1 MAFVQIGDY
10 PCDVFEKE
18 VHKFANEVSNYAVE
32 VGSDVTDNVR
42 SLPDALTIEAAVSD
56 TPFGAIAQ
64 DPTRVGVGDLSI
76 SQDAFNRL
84 KKMRNDKLPLSVVT
98 SLGTYT
104 SMEIQSFEVTRE
116 PKSFKGL
123 VFTIQFQKVVI
134 VENKRVTVANPNLA
148 GKGSVGNLD
157 SSVYRR
163 VSLFPGQTIPVVTLT
178 DRKAVPA
185 WTKIYGKPIATAAEV
200 VLVDGITPKTIE
212 PDGSGF
218 HFDITGS
225 ATNNHDGYIKFG
237 GDVSHR
243 SDVTYEAL
251 SPRSVKSTN
260 QVVQDLISQQQT
272 TRATQDFANSH
283 GQHYDP
289 QSGQWKDASGNPVTR
304 SPNGSSDAFKQRV
317 RDTPDHTLTG
327 NQ

>member
-10 PCDVFEKE
+10 PVDVFEKE
-18 VHKFANEVSNYAVE
+18 THKFDNEVSNYAVE

-42 SLPDALTIEAAVSD
+42 SLPDALTVEAAVSD

-76 SQDAFNRL
+76 SRDAFNRIL
-84 KKMRNDKLPLSVVT
+84 KMRNDKLPLSVVT

-104 SMEIQSFEVTRE
+104 SMEILSFEVTRE

-123 VFTIQFQKVVI
+123 VFTVQFQKIVI
-134 VENKRVTVANPNLA
+134 VENKRVTVAAPNLA

-251 SPRSVKSTN
+251 KPRSVKSTN
-260 QVVQDLISQQQT
+260 QVVQDLIAQQQT
-272 TRATQDFANSH
+272 ARATQDFANSH

-289 QSGQWKDASGNPVTR
+289 QSGQWKDANGNPVTR
-304 SPNGSSDAFKQRV
+304 SPNGGADAFKQRV

>member
-1 MAFVQIGDY
+1 MAFVSIGDY

-18 VHKFANEVSNYAVE
+18 VHKFDNEVSNYAVE

-42 SLPDALTIEAAVSD
+42 SLPDQLTIEAAVSN
-56 TPFGAIAQ
+56 TPFGAISQ

-76 SQDAFNRL
+76 SQDAFNRI
-84 KKMRNDKLPLSVVT
+84 KKMRDDKLPISVVT

-104 SMEIQSFEVTRE
+104 SMEITGFEVTRE

-123 VFTIQFQKVVI
+123 VFTIQFQRVVI
-134 VENKRVTVANPNLA
+134 VENKRVTVAVPNLA
-148 GKGSVGNLD
+148 GKGSIGNLD

-163 VSLFPGQTIPVVTLT
+163 VTLLPGQTIPVVTLT
-178 DRKAVPA
+178 DSKAVPA

-200 VLVDGITPKTIE
+200 VLVDGITPKTIS

-237 GDVSHR
+237 GDALHR

-260 QVVQDLISQQQT
+260 QVVQDLISQSQSKI
-272 TRATQDFANSH
+272 AADNFVNSH

-289 QSGQWKDASGNPVTR
+289 QSGQWKDSSGNPVTR
-304 SPNGSSDAFKQRV
+304 SPNGGADSFKQRV
-317 RDTPDHTLTG
+317 RDTPDHTLSG